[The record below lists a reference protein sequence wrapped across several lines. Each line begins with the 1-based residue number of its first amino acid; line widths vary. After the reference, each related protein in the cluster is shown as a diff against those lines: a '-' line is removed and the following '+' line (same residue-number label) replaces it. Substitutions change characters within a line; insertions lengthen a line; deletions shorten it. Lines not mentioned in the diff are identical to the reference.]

1 MKEDEG
7 GGMRRLE
14 WRRRLGAFGDG
25 DFVGLGVT
33 VIKPKTAG
41 GSGCVVGFAILMRH
55 VAGRGVRASFKLR
68 FARIRFSNFFFLF
81 T

>member
-1 MKEDEG
+1 M
-7 GGMRRLE
+7 
-14 WRRRLGAFGDG
+14 GAFGDG

-68 FARIRFSNFFFLF
+68 FARINIIFNFFF